1 MVDLVRTFLN
11 YISVFCV
18 TKSRSIYLLFIELR
32 DMNKPFVRKDEVKTK
47 QTHANV
53 ILQRQKTSGSQL
65 HLCKTLS
72 KMFILRS

>member
-1 MVDLVRTFLN
+1 
-11 YISVFCV
+11 
-18 TKSRSIYLLFIELR
+18 
-32 DMNKPFVRKDEVKTK
+32 MNKPFVRKDEGKTK

-65 HLCKTLS
+65 HLRKTLS